1 MEALPFYYGQVN
13 QHDLEKNSLD
23 WDELGKMFKKF
34 YEVQIL
40 LKHRKRPT
48 RPYLCQKENNVIV
61 PPLRMSLSKNRL
73 QN

>member
-40 LKHRKRPT
+40 LKTP
-48 RPYLCQKENNVIV
+48 
-61 PPLRMSLSKNRL
+61 
-73 QN
+73 